1 MSEYIKH
8 LDLDSYDEYVSSD
21 TLTVVDFWANW
32 CGPCRMLAPNFEEA
46 AEELGSTVHFAKL
59 DVDEA
64 EDVAV
69 GLNVMTIP
77 TLLFYK
83 SGKIIKTHTGYL
95 SKDALVDII
104 KSLI

>member
-8 LDLDSYDEYVSSD
+8 LDQNSYDEYVSSD

-46 AEELGSTVHFAKL
+46 AEELGSTVRFAKL

-83 SGKIIKTHTGYL
+83 SGEIIKTHTGYL

>member
-8 LDLDSYDEYVSSD
+8 LDQNSYDEYVSSD

-46 AEELGSTVHFAKL
+46 AEELDGTVRFAKL

-83 SGKIIKTHTGYL
+83 SGKILKTHTGYL
-95 SKDALVDII
+95 SKEALVDII
-104 KSLI
+104 KSLM